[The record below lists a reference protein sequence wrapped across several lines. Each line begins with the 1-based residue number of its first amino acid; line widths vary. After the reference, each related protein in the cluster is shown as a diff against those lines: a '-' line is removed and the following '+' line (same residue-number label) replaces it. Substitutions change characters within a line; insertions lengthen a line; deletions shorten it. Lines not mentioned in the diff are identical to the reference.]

1 MTEKRKFTYRLS
13 EETARELQELSKKSN
28 TSATGVVEKAIHEL
42 YESEMMPDAEPDESH
57 TDGGAL
63 ADALRREV
71 ELLTR
76 QIDVKDGQIADL
88 AANLKA
94 AQALHAAGRMPKA
107 IEAGADSSD
116 SPEIENRTKAE
127 PEQPRRTRADFLR
140 AFFTG
145 RLGG

>member
-1 MTEKRKFTYRLS
+1 MTEKRKYTYRLS
-13 EETARELQELSKKSN
+13 DDTVRELQELATMRN
-28 TSATGVVEKAIHEL
+28 TTATGIVERAIHEL
-42 YESEMMPDAEPDESH
+42 YESETVPDAEPDESH

-94 AQALHAAGRMPKA
+94 AQALHAAERMPKA
-107 IEAGADSSD
+107 IEAGAEPPD
-116 SPEIENRTKAE
+116 SPEIENGTLAE
-127 PEQPRRTRADFLR
+127 PEQPRHTRGDFLR

-145 RLGG
+145 RL